1 MDLINFYDNQVLT
14 ANNDT
19 DWKNRAGVAEN
30 NSGKV
35 AQKSTLLLEWKSG
48 AGTADGTIKV
58 YGSVKGSTDYQ
69 VLIDTIIIDS
79 FDNSAACEKLDID
92 SAFTAL
98 KLVYTENNL
107 TSITLNA
114 DWLILE

>member
-19 DWKNRAGVAEN
+19 DWKNRAGIAESN
-30 NSGKV
+30 DGKV
-35 AQKSTLLLEWKSG
+35 AKKSTLFIAWKDG
-48 AGTADGTIKV
+48 AGTPDGTIKV
-58 YGSVKGSTDYQ
+58 YGGAKGSTDYQ
-69 VLIDTIIIDS
+69 VLIDTITIDS

-98 KLVYTENNL
+98 KLVYTENSL

-114 DWLILE
+114 DWLIIE